1 MYQECASWEKYRERL
16 FAKAKAFEQLKS
28 TFQEEKAASDKE
40 KTSEEWGL
48 QGLRTSSK
56 PNENK
61 KLFAA
66 RAKITNLE
74 ADVALLKKSE
84 ATLKE
89 KYEEANSPRECV
101 EVDLN
106 ARILSKDKDL
116 AEKDA
121 EIIELKRRLLE
132 AQEKNES
139 LEIDL
144 AAWKVKAD
152 TAEEARKVAEEA
164 RKISISALIVANSI
178 LNATELDQVVAGLT
192 DAMHVVGHRAGYMEC
207 AQHVETALK
216 QHFGTRHCS
225 VNEKAEE
232 RLIKAEEVYDNLSLP
247 IMDLVT
253 DALKLDDY
261 VARLKS
267 IFVVPETVEL
277 SDEEEIAEGDGA

>member
-1 MYQECASWEKYRERL
+1 MFVAH
-16 FAKAKAFEQLKS
+16 
-28 TFQEEKAASDKE
+28 
-40 KTSEEWGL
+40 
-48 QGLRTSSK
+48 
-56 PNENK
+56 
-61 KLFAA
+61 A
-66 RAKITNLE
+66 RITNLE

-89 KYEEANSPRECV
+89 KYEEANSPRERV

-106 ARILSKDKDL
+106 ARILRKDKDL

-144 AAWKVKAD
+144 VAGKVKAD
-152 TAEEARKVAEEA
+152 TVEEARKVAEEA
-164 RKISISALIVANSI
+164 RKISISALNVSQTKYAKAQSVVDSLLSDSEWMQNHGVAYVANSI

-192 DAMHVVGHRAGYMEC
+192 DATRVVGHRGGYMEC
-207 AQHVETALK
+207 VQHVETTLK

-232 RLIKAEEVYDNLSLP
+232 MLIKAEEVYDNLSLP

-253 DALKLDDY
+253 DALKHDDY

-277 SDEEEIAEGDGA
+277 SNEEEIAEGDGAE